1 MSSFQFLST
10 IFENEIATCPH
21 CAARQYLK
29 NSHCVRCH
37 RSLGVDYV
45 RFEIND
51 PLNAGDNHHQNIAR
65 SIGGLLRSLRMRRH
79 LCQAELARMAAG
91 LNRSY
96 LSRAE
101 CGRVLLP
108 LSKLLPLL
116 RALGLTAV
124 ILRFDGPAPVN
135 VRINLP

>member
-1 MSSFQFLST
+1 MPSFQFLPT
-10 IFENEIATCPH
+10 IHESEIATCPH
-21 CAARQYLK
+21 STRQYLK

-37 RSLGVDYV
+37 GALGVSYV
-45 RFEIND
+45 RFEID
-51 PLNAGDNHHQNIAR
+51 TPFNAGSENQHQSTAR

-79 LCQAELARMAAG
+79 ICQAELARMAAG

-101 CGRVLLP
+101 CGHVLLP

-116 RALGLTAV
+116 RALGLSAV
-124 ILRFDGPAPVN
+124 ILRFDGQAQCN
-135 VRINLP
+135 FRINLP